1 MKFNSLTK
9 QLHKEGIDLVNK
21 TKHKRKGRI
30 SLRRGLGVGL
40 GLAGVP
46 NRVITL
52 GISTASGNK
61 ARCLHIKREEFL

>member
-30 SLRRGLGVGL
+30 CLRRGLGVGL

-46 NRVITL
+46 DRVITL

-61 ARCLHIKREEFL
+61 ARCLHIKREGFL

>member
-1 MKFNSLTK
+1 MS
-9 QLHKEGIDLVNK
+9 KEGV
-21 TKHKRKGRI
+21 
-30 SLRRGLGVGL
+30 GVGL

-61 ARCLHIKREEFL
+61 ARCLHIKREELL